1 MAVDAKTFVYYK
13 KNNIPITAYKADM
26 KFSGWKGWGGSDR
39 DGKTTGVDVDRKV
52 S

>member
-1 MAVDAKTFVYYK
+1 
-13 KNNIPITAYKADM
+13 M

-52 S
+52 SKQKNKQTNS